1 MVLPLEGSTGNAKT
15 DVFFTHFEKEKQ
27 HDIRSFFSPQAGKTK
42 RKRTEDEESPS
53 ISSETAAT
61 PAGIRVY
68 LENSEEG
75 NEESCSQTSK
85 TPDRDFS
92 PQLKRLRTPQPN
104 RSPTSRFGGKRRS
117 SAGGISAGRPASAVS
132 LTSQPSEPDP
142 ASVWN
147 CGACTYSNSSLL
159 PYCEMCE
166 CPRSTSAVSSDDKDT
181 V

>member
-1 MVLPLEGSTGNAKT
+1 M
-15 DVFFTHFEKEKQ
+15 
-27 HDIRSFFSPQAGKTK
+27 
-42 RKRTEDEESPS
+42 
-53 ISSETAAT
+53 

-117 SAGGISAGRPASAVS
+117 SAGGISEGSPASAVS
-132 LTSQPSEPDP
+132 LMSQPSEPDP

-166 CPRSTSAVSSDDKDT
+166 CPRSTSAVSSGKSKEQIISNYPIPPQPIPPPT
-181 V
+181 CCLRLPVCPSSSSSAPSFSLILLLFIFVFN